1 MALTSVYAL
10 CSICLSRYVRTVS
23 DLFAVLAEPSRRQ
36 ILDRL
41 LQSEASVTE
50 LIAVI
55 GVSQTAMSKHLR
67 VLRAHNLV
75 TSRVAAQRRIYSL
88 DTRPLAEVDEWLAG
102 YRRTWNSRVDVLAE
116 HLDRLDRQ
124 GQLQRPEHP
133 APPSPPSEE
142 EP

>member
-1 MALTSVYAL
+1 MPCAAYA
-10 CSICLSRYVRTVS
+10 CRGTFSAVS

-67 VLRAHNLV
+67 VLRAHHLV
-75 TSRVAAQRRIYSL
+75 TSRIAAQRRIYSL
-88 DTRPLAEVDEWLAG
+88 DSRPLAEIDDWLAD
-102 YRRTWNSRVDVLAE
+102 YRRTWNSRVDALAE
-116 HLDRLDRQ
+116 LLDRSTD
-124 GQLQRPEHP
+124 GTSGPN
-133 APPSPPSEE
+133 AATPPLTPSEE
-142 EP
+142 ES